1 MSLTGL
7 YVSRYDSLEI
17 LFKELQHLNYVV
29 VGYKVVDNVLRLT
42 KLDSFKELARD
53 VEDVQN
59 PGKYSLIPGSFYR
72 HGPDSPKIY
81 LYPPEHLLFTVSPE
95 WKVELPTTPEDY
107 IAFFGIK
114 PCDLASIKV
123 LDRVLLD
130 VDEYYRTLRKRLVV
144 IVENCTQPGNTCF
157 CATMGTGPRAMNGFD
172 IAFTRLGDKLVIEAG
187 SEFGLKLL
195 NLLELEPIDDTTYR
209 DFESTIRRATD
220 KAKAGFELENLPEL
234 LELNIESKVYKEITE
249 RCLGC
254 SNCNMVCPT
263 CFCFDVLDIPE
274 LNGSA
279 KRVRVWDGCLN
290 FVYAQVA
297 GGHFRRDLWARYRH
311 FILHKFTYWI
321 KQFGTYGCVGC
332 GRCITWCP
340 TGIDI
345 RESVRKVLRGS
356 VV

>member
-7 YVSRYDSLEI
+7 YVSMYDSLEI
-17 LFKELQHLNYVV
+17 LFKELQRLNYVV
-29 VGYKVVDNVLRLT
+29 IGYKVVGNVLRLT
-42 KLDSFKELARD
+42 RLDSIEELARN
-53 VEDVQN
+53 VEDIQN
-59 PGKYSLIPGSFYR
+59 PGKYSLVSGSFYR
-72 HGPDSPKIY
+72 HGPDSPKGY

-95 WKVELPTTPEDY
+95 WRVELPTVPEDR

-123 LDRVLLD
+123 LDRVLLN
-130 VDEYYRTLRKRLVV
+130 VDDYYTTLRERLVV

-157 CATMGTGPRAMNGFD
+157 CATMGTGPRAVNGFD
-172 IAFTRLGDKLVIEAG
+172 IAFTRLGNKLVIEAG

-209 DFESTIRRATD
+209 EFESTIRRATD
-220 KAKAGFELENLPEL
+220 KARAGFELENLPEL
-234 LELNIESKVYKEITE
+234 LELNIESKIYKEITE

-254 SNCNMVCPT
+254 TNCNMVCPT
-263 CFCFDVLDIPE
+263 CFCFDVSDIPE

-290 FVYAQVA
+290 FIYAQVA
-297 GGHFRRDLWARYRH
+297 GGHFRPDLWARYRH

-332 GRCITWCP
+332 GRCVTWCP

-356 VV
+356 AV